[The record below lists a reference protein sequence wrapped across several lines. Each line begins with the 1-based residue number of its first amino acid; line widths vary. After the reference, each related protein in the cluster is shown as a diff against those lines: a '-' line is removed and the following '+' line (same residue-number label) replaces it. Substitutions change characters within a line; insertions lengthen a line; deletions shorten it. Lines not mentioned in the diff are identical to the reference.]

1 MEERFEEEEKTSLR
15 MSRPSTFS
23 FRCRIHRGCSS
34 VDTAA
39 KQLEVVL
46 KRGPSLNKV
55 KAGQVVEIGMKQDE
69 SDQEGSGSDD
79 GSQDERSDDEE
90 DEQEEAD
97 DDEDEEESD

>member
-1 MEERFEEEEKTSLR
+1 MC
-15 MSRPSTFS
+15 RPRTPLLASHFKLALLT
-23 FRCRIHRGCSS
+23 IAEN
-34 VDTAA
+34 VL
-39 KQLEVVL
+39 QLDIVIR
-46 KRGPSLNKV
+46 RGPSLPKI